1 MENLTHSLLG
11 ATIAEAALPVGA
23 TDRQRAL
30 FYGFG
35 IAAANL
41 PDADLLYTS
50 ITPAPLGYLLHH
62 RGYTHTLAGIVG
74 LALMIALVAALPPIR
89 RALSGT
95 HGRFRLLVVAALASH
110 VIADAWNSYG
120 VHPFY
125 PFGTRWYYGDAV
137 YIAEPWLWTL
147 LGVSVVLNAR
157 RDRVRLA
164 LAALLIGVPVA
175 AAVLHVI
182 QFWIVAALAIAGA
195 LLVVMMR
202 SRRPMTRAWMSLVA
216 ATFFVVLSFGARSIA
231 KAEVRRR
238 LRPSAAQPMIDV
250 VLNPRPGNPLCWSAL
265 TLEDSASN
273 IVMKR
278 GALTVVPGRLFS
290 YCEAP
295 LTGDGVQSIA
305 MLSNAAM
312 RDCWVR
318 AWLQF
323 GRVPVLSGETI
334 TDARFG
340 GGRGNFT
347 AMRVVPGGATRAC
360 PANLTPW
367 DWPRADVMPSGPTP
381 ATSSR

>member
-1 MENLTHSLLG
+1 MDNLTHSLLG
-11 ATIAEAALPVGA
+11 ATLAEATLPIGA
-23 TDRQRAL
+23 TSRQRAR

-62 RGYTHTLAGIVG
+62 RGHTQTLAGVVG
-74 LALMIALVAALPPIR
+74 LAALIALVAAAPPIK
-89 RALSGT
+89 RALAGVG
-95 HGRFRLLVVAALASH
+95 GRFWILVVAALASH

-125 PFGTRWYYGDAV
+125 PFNTRWYYGDAV

-147 LGVSVVLNAR
+147 LGASVVLNAR
-157 RDRVRLA
+157 RDRVKLA
-164 LAALLIGVPVA
+164 LSALLIAVPIA

-182 QFWIVAALAIAGA
+182 QFGIVAALALAGA
-195 LLVVMMR
+195 LLVIVMR
-202 SRRPMTRAWMSLVA
+202 HRPPVTRALLSLVA
-216 ATFFVVLSFGARSIA
+216 AGVFVALSFGASGIA
-231 KAEVRRR
+231 KAEVLRRVGR
-238 LRPSAAQPMIDV
+238 SAAQPVIDV

-273 IVMKR
+273 IVLKR
-278 GALTVVPGRLFS
+278 GAVTIVPGRLFS

-295 LTGDGVQSIA
+295 FVADGRQPIA
-305 MLSNAAM
+305 MLYNAAV

-323 GRVPVLSGETI
+323 GRVPVLSNDDWI

-347 AMRVVPGGATRAC
+347 AMRVVAGETPRDC
-360 PANLTPW
+360 PANLTAW
-367 DWPRADVMPSGPTP
+367 GRPRADLLPESAPTF
-381 ATSSR
+381 

>member
-11 ATIAEAALPVGA
+11 ATLAEAALPIGA
-23 TDRQRAL
+23 TDRQRAM

-62 RGYTHTLAGIVG
+62 RGHTHTLAGIAG
-74 LALMIALVAALPPIR
+74 LALLTALVAALPPIR
-89 RALSGT
+89 RALAGIG
-95 HGRFRLLVVAALASH
+95 GRFWMLVIAALASH

-125 PFGTRWYYGDAV
+125 PFTTRWYYGDAV

-157 RDRVRLA
+157 RDRVKLA
-164 LAALLIGVPVA
+164 LSALLIGVPVA
-175 AAVLHVI
+175 AAVLNVI
-182 QFWIVAALAIAGA
+182 QFGIVAALAIAGA
-195 LLVVMMR
+195 SLVVAMR
-202 SRRPMTRAWMSLVA
+202 QRPAAARAWMSLAAAAAFVA
-216 ATFFVVLSFGARSIA
+216 LSFGASRIA
-231 KAEVRRR
+231 RAEVSRRIGR
-238 LRPSAAQPMIDV
+238 SAAQPVIDM

-265 TLEDSASN
+265 TLEDSAN
-273 IVMKR
+273 FIVMKR
-278 GALTVVPGRLFS
+278 GALTIVPGRLFA

-295 LTGDGVQSIA
+295 LTGDAVQSIA
-305 MLSNAAM
+305 MLYNASR

-323 GRVPVLSGETI
+323 GRVPILSNDDWI

-347 AMRVVPGGATRAC
+347 AMHVVPGTATRAC
-360 PANLTPW
+360 PANLTSW
-367 DWPRADVMPSGPTP
+367 DRPRADVLPESAPTF
-381 ATSSR
+381 